1 MRCTVALLTPCASA
15 IVRVLQWVA
24 VFGVVWV
31 VAVTTRLTFAAVMVR
46 GRPRPGATA
55 TRACG
60 PPLANRSRHNKI
72 VGRLILSALAIALFA
87 TPSEASR
94 MTWHRMAML

>member
-1 MRCTVALLTPCASA
+1 MRCTVALLTPCAAA

-24 VFGVVWV
+24 AFGVVWV
-31 VAVTTRLTFAAVMVR
+31 VAVTTRLTFAAVIVR

-60 PPLANRSRHNKI
+60 PPTANRLRHNKT
-72 VGRLILSALAIALFA
+72 VGRLIPNSFAMALFA
-87 TPSEASR
+87 TPSAAKR
-94 MTWHRMAML
+94 ITWHR